1 MRIGQRIYKES
12 KKMFWNKKKKT
23 QNKQKFKMYSNYSF
37 DKEILT
43 KIFLAPL
50 TEEQRTICQKHILY
64 ESFNKFCD
72 LIKNDMF
79 LLILMRCVC
88 EDRARKREG
97 HVH

>member
-1 MRIGQRIYKES
+1 
-12 KKMFWNKKKKT
+12 MFWIKKKI

-43 KIFLAPL
+43 NIFLAPL

-72 LIKNDMF
+72 LIK
-79 LLILMRCVC
+79 LLYIN
-88 EDRARKREG
+88 EFTSEEKGES
-97 HVH
+97 